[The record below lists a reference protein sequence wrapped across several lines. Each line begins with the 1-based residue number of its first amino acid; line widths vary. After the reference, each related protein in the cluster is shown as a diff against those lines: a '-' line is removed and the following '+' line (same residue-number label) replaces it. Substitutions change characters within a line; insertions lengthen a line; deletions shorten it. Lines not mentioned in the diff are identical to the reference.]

1 MTVEIAVGRTVARY
15 AAAATLA
22 LTLAGTAFAQGGFG
36 RRGFAAPPPPPSGRP
51 GAPIDLT
58 GYWVSV
64 VTEDWLYRMVT
75 PPKGDYA
82 SVPLSPAGRRLAD
95 QWDPDKDIAAGDQ
108 CKAYG
113 AAGLMRVPGRLHIT
127 WQDDQTLKVDTD
139 AGTQTRLFH
148 FPKQHENAQGELLS
162 AVDAP
167 AGTAASRQGYSVA
180 RWETAS
186 GGAGPGG
193 GFPGVAGRTAP
204 KGGSMEVVTTHL
216 LPGYL
221 RKNGVPYG
229 ADTLL
234 TEYYDRTDE
243 DNGDTWLII
252 TTIVEDPTNLLQ
264 PFITSTHFKK
274 EPNGSKWSPSPCRAK

>member
-1 MTVEIAVGRTVARY
+1 MTLEIAVGRTVARY

-193 GFPGVAGRTAP
+193 GFPGVAGRAAP

>member
-1 MTVEIAVGRTVARY
+1 MTLEIAVGRTVARY
-15 AAAATLA
+15 AAAAMLA
-22 LTLAGTAFAQGGFG
+22 LTLASTAFAQGRFG

-193 GFPGVAGRTAP
+193 GFPGVAGRAAP

-252 TTIVEDPTNLLQ
+252 TTIVEDPSNLLQ